1 MKISDYNKMAKSLE
15 LNRLTLDDNH
25 YVVVANYPSMKN
37 IKDEA
42 LKRRTVITIN
52 NTNYYPKYSYSI
64 DGFYDM
70 TSNASNVGFIVL
82 PDEALDKATKYMYY
96 KLADYKGNREKVD
109 KVITNLMDS
118 KEFSNTNLTFNT
130 KSDIYNSSI
139 GIGAMVTFIGLYLGI
154 IFLISCAA
162 ILALKELSE
171 SNDNKIKFTIL
182 RRIGT
187 SDMMINKAL
196 FKQIGVFFLLPLA
209 LAIIHSIFGIIFCNK
224 ILIMTGVNIKL
235 SSIIITAIF
244 IVLIYGSYFLLT
256 YYCSKNIIKDKN

>member
-1 MKISDYNKMAKSLE
+1 MYKIVKKKYPYLRYNSEIELMKISDYNKMAKSLG

-64 DGFYDM
+64 DVFYDM

-118 KEFSNTNLTFNT
+118 KEFSN
-130 KSDIYNSSI
+130 S
-139 GIGAMVTFIGLYLGI
+139 
-154 IFLISCAA
+154 
-162 ILALKELSE
+162 
-171 SNDNKIKFTIL
+171 
-182 RRIGT
+182 
-187 SDMMINKAL
+187 
-196 FKQIGVFFLLPLA
+196 
-209 LAIIHSIFGIIFCNK
+209 
-224 ILIMTGVNIKL
+224 
-235 SSIIITAIF
+235 
-244 IVLIYGSYFLLT
+244 
-256 YYCSKNIIKDKN
+256 